1 MSLFCFKSVFLQWL
15 NDFKI
20 IFPVHFDHLYYL
32 SLIFKILSFLNFFN
46 DLASKSYVTS
56 FHSGIASL
64 FF

>member
-1 MSLFCFKSVFLQWL
+1 MA

-32 SLIFKILSFLNFFN
+32 SLIFKILSSLNFFN